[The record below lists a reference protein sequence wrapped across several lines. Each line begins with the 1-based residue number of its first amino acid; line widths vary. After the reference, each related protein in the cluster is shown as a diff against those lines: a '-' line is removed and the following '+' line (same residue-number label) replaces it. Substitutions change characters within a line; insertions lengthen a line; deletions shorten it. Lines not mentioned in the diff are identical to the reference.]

1 MVLSNCVLIRD
12 DGRTVQWRIEHMI
25 QQSAV
30 LADIYI
36 QLDICCSIISK
47 IYSVYSV
54 GAVQRELINL
64 GCCINIL
71 VAYGSS
77 FYGSF
82 KFYVM
87 KDYMYYRLGIF

>member
-36 QLDICCSIISK
+36 QLDI
-47 IYSVYSV
+47 
-54 GAVQRELINL
+54 
-64 GCCINIL
+64 
-71 VAYGSS
+71 
-77 FYGSF
+77 
-82 KFYVM
+82 
-87 KDYMYYRLGIF
+87 